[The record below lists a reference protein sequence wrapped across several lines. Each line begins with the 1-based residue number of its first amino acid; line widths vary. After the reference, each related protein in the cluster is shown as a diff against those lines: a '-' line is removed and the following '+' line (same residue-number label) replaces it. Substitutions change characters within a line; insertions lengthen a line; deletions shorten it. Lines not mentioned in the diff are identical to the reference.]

1 MSVVRFLVSGQVQG
15 VGFRWFVA
23 RHARQLGLAGYAR
36 NLGDGGVEV
45 VVTGEGEAVAELEA
59 LLRRGPAHAR
69 VETVDR
75 AEPAEDTSV
84 PQRSFDIR

>member
-1 MSVVRFLVSGQVQG
+1 MTPVRFLVSGHVQG

-36 NLGDGGVEV
+36 NLGDGRVEV
-45 VVTGEGEAVAELEA
+45 VVAGEIEPVAQLEA
-59 LLRRGPAHAR
+59 LLRRGPAHAQ

-75 AEPAEDTSV
+75 AEPAEDPSV